1 MARFLFYDDKLINLL
16 LEEEKPSGGAA
27 VQALGWIQGLSEKG
41 QEVYVMTDPASPGAI
56 KPACRHIRLVPG
68 FDQKKGIRW
77 IRWVY
82 YRLPHLYRQIRHV
95 RPDYLYQGIP
105 GWTSFLLGLICQQL
119 HIKYVLRV
127 SNDFLVD
134 ERFYQNYSRT
144 HRFFQNL
151 GFQLSDAILCQN
163 EYQLKRIRQAYP
175 RKEAYK
181 ISNPVYL
188 NTAGA
193 GDSAP
198 TKKYIAWLGLFQYQK
213 NLPLL
218 YEIAQLLPGETFLV
232 AGKELAKAD
241 AQTHEYQD
249 KLRQLP
255 NVQFAGFLQR
265 DQVLPFLAGARYLLN
280 TSHYEGFSNTFL
292 EAMSVGTPIL
302 SSEKVNPDGIL
313 SAHRLGIVY
322 RDAADLQSQLSGMS
336 PQDYQHLSDNV
347 RHYVTEHH
355 HYTTLAGRLMNLLHA
370 N

>member
-16 LEEEKPSGGAA
+16 LEEEKPSGGSA

-41 QEVYVMTDPASPGAI
+41 QEVFVMTDTAASGVI
-56 KPACRHIRLVPG
+56 KPACRHIRLVPL

-82 YRLPHLYRQIRHV
+82 YRLPHIYRQIRHIK
-95 RPDYLYQGIP
+95 PDYLYQGIP
-105 GWTSFLLGLICQQL
+105 GWTSFLLGLICHQL
-119 HIKYVLRV
+119 HIKYVLRI

-134 ERFYQNYSRT
+134 ERFYRNYSRT

-151 GFQLSDAILCQN
+151 GFKLSDAILCQN
-163 EYQLKRIRQAYP
+163 EYQLSCIQQAYP
-175 RKEAYK
+175 GKEAYK

-188 NTAGA
+188 SPAA
-193 GDSAP
+193 LADSSQPKA
-198 TKKYIAWLGLFQYQK
+198 YIAWLGLFQYQK

-218 YEIAQLLPGETFLV
+218 YEIARLLPGETFLV

-241 AQTHEYQD
+241 AQTHEYLG

-255 NVQFAGFLQR
+255 NVAFAGFLQR
-265 DQVLPFLAGARYLLN
+265 DQVLPFLAGAKYLLN

-313 SAHRLGIVY
+313 SQNRLGIVY
-322 RDAADLQSQLSGMS
+322 RDAADLQSQLSGLS
-336 PQDYQHLSDNV
+336 ARDYQDLSANV
-347 RHYVTEHH
+347 RQYVTEHH
-355 HYTTLAGRLMNLLHA
+355 HYTTLAGRLMSLLHA